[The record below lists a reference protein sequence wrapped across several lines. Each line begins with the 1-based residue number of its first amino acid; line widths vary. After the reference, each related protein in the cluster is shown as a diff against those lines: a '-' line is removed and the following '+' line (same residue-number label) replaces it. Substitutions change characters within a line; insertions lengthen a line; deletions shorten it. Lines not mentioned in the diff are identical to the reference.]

1 MMQMASEEYFGPE
14 PDSSSQIE
22 NETSGGTKRKRDD
35 DEEEGFYN
43 LPKRIRCIRSFYMI
57 NVVGMQDY
65 EKKIHLERSDG
76 IPKMDAGVSPLLKGK
91 GMEVDENVEEIGRNL
106 PRVKSNNR
114 HHRMTHPEPTNQ
126 HLSVRN
132 TNRLKS
138 LQTGSIGK
146 DPQTRQPDRRNISK
160 KNLVVNSSDRGR
172 IVDLASEPKV
182 TPEELEKIEQLFKY
196 VNYEI

>member
-14 PDSSSQIE
+14 PDSSSKTE

-35 DEEEGFYN
+35 DEEEEQEHFYN
-43 LPKRIRCIRSFYMI
+43 LLKRIRCIRSFYMI

-76 IPKMDAGVSPLLKGK
+76 IPKMDAGVSPLLKCN

-114 HHRMTHPEPTNQ
+114 HRRMTHPEPTNQ

-132 TNRLKS
+132 R
-138 LQTGSIGK
+138 
-146 DPQTRQPDRRNISK
+146 PEHQP
-160 KNLVVNSSDRGR
+160 
-172 IVDLASEPKV
+172 
-182 TPEELEKIEQLFKY
+182 F
-196 VNYEI
+196 

>member
-1 MMQMASEEYFGPE
+1 
-14 PDSSSQIE
+14 
-22 NETSGGTKRKRDD
+22 
-35 DEEEGFYN
+35 
-43 LPKRIRCIRSFYMI
+43 MI

-76 IPKMDAGVSPLLKGK
+76 IPKMDAGVSPLLKCN

-106 PRVKSNNR
+106 MPRVKSNNR
-114 HHRMTHPEPTNQ
+114 HRRMTHPEPTNQ

-146 DPQTRQPDRRNISK
+146 DPQTRQPDSGHIS
-160 KNLVVNSSDRGR
+160 VVNSSDRGR
-172 IVDLASEPKV
+172 IVDLASEPKW
-182 TPEELEKIEQLFKY
+182 TPEGLERIKQLFEY
-196 VNYEI
+196 VNSPYMYM